1 MTYTNCYDYS
11 NMLTATSTDALGS
24 LGSLAKVAT
33 DQLLSGWADPTGF
46 LASQLNSQTA
56 QACLDDFT
64 FGVDSFAEQTVPGSI
79 MFFSSLITLFLRI
92 RDSPT
97 FVIFACVGSFTYYNQ

>member
-33 DQLLSGWADPTGF
+33 DQLLFNGWTDPSGF

-64 FGVDSFAEQTVPGSI
+64 FGVDSFAEQTVPGSL
-79 MFFSSLITLFLRI
+79 MFLS
-92 RDSPT
+92 
-97 FVIFACVGSFTYYNQ
+97 

>member
-11 NMLTATSTDALGS
+11 NMLTATSTDTLGS

-33 DQLLSGWADPTGF
+33 DQLLGWTDPTGF

-64 FGVDSFAEQTVPGSI
+64 FGVDSFGEQTVPGRL
-79 MFFSSLITLFLRI
+79 MFVS
-92 RDSPT
+92 
-97 FVIFACVGSFTYYNQ
+97 